1 MSDLALRLPRS
12 RTLVH
17 PGPFNPVRI
26 QSLHCASSRHFR
38 LLLQPGLSLFDA
50 IVKPLS
56 DIGVHH
62 ASLTLLGGEFESLS
76 YCLTMPDPTK
86 TSLIAYTAPV
96 QAGRALMIFGNAT
109 LGKDASNRPIVHC
122 HAALCTEAGE
132 VRGGHIVPQTSRVG
146 AQPLTVLVT
155 VLEGFELRVTFDP
168 ETNMALLQ
176 PQEEMSHV

>member
-1 MSDLALRLPRS
+1 MSEVTLRLPRS

-17 PGPFNPVRI
+17 PGPLSPVRI

-38 LLLQPGLSLFDA
+38 LLLQPGLSLFEA
-50 IVKPLS
+50 IVRPLA

-76 YCLTMPDPTK
+76 YCLTMPDPTQN
-86 TSLIAYTAPV
+86 SLFAYTAPL
-96 QAGRALMIFGNAT
+96 QAARAGMIFGNAT
-109 LGKDASNRPIVHC
+109 LGIDASNRPIVHC
-122 HAALCTEAGE
+122 HAAFSTEAGD

-146 AQPLTVLVT
+146 RHPLTVLVT
-155 VLEGFELRVTFDP
+155 VLEGFELRMTFDP